1 MAEAIPANPGMA
13 LVPAQPQSLIGTLTD
28 PAGGTPL
35 ERARGFLSQG
45 PVKKA
50 LPWFAGMAVLGGAAV
65 AWTTL
70 APAPQRVLYAQL
82 DDAERASVVGALD
95 KGNIHYRIDSSTG
108 ALTVDEGDVYK
119 ARMLVAQNGALALPD
134 TANDSLD
141 KLPMG
146 ASRALE
152 GERLRAARE
161 HELMLSIK
169 EIDGVQAVRVHL
181 AEGEKSVFVRD
192 QIAPSASVM
201 LRLADGRQLSEN
213 QVSAIVNLVAGSVPG
228 LTPDA
233 VKVVDQRGHLLSQKG
248 SVDSDRMDMQSRM
261 EEKLRGQVA
270 TLLTP
275 MLGDGNF
282 TSEIQVDLDMDQV
295 TSARES
301 YDKQGAVRSE
311 TSQQSQQ
318 PASAAAIGVPGTL
331 SNTPPPSTQ
340 PVAGAPGAPTPPA
353 PGTPPPAAGAA
364 GAAPGAAGAT
374 PAATPSPTASES
386 SATKNYE
393 LGREV
398 AVSNTGPG
406 KIKRLSVAVALSA
419 SAMAKFK
426 QSDIDQ
432 IKQLVSAAVGA
443 DTSRGDQIAVVA
455 RAFDTTP
462 VAKTPFYET
471 PWFAQ
476 ALHYGGALI
485 GLLMVL
491 LLAVR
496 PLINALK
503 GGKPAGGKKGKTSAV
518 EEALANAPMA
528 ALPLAAGAPPI
539 VNISGAAAA
548 AANGAPALPG
558 PSMGNNNAEA
568 LNRHVGLAQQ
578 IVTEKP
584 DSAVIALRQML
595 QPPAE
600 KEDA

>member
-28 PAGGTPL
+28 PAGGTPM
-35 ERARGFLSQG
+35 ERARGFLAQG

-65 AWTTL
+65 AWSTL

-119 ARMLVAQNGALALPD
+119 ARMLVAQNGALSLPD

-301 YDKQGAVRSE
+301 YDKQGVVRSE

-331 SNTPPPSTQ
+331 SNTPPPPPSRWQ
-340 PVAGAPGAPTPPA
+340 GRPARRHRPLPARRRLPQAPRA
-353 PGTPPPAAGAA
+353 
-364 GAAPGAAGAT
+364 AAPGATPSAAAT
-374 PAATPSPTASES
+374 PAPTASES
-386 SATKNYE
+386 SASKNYE

-398 AVSNTGPG
+398 VSNTGPG

-443 DTSRGDQIAVVA
+443 DTTRGDQVAVVA

-496 PLINALK
+496 PLIKALK
-503 GGKPAGGKKGKTSAV
+503 GDKPAAGKKGAKTSAV
-518 EEALANAPMA
+518 EEALANAPMP

-539 VNISGAAAA
+539 VNISSAAAA
-548 AANGAPALPG
+548 AMGQDQGGPA
-558 PSMGNNNAEA
+558 MVNNHAA
-568 LNRHVGLAQQ
+568 DQLNRHVGLAQQ

>member
-1 MAEAIPANPGMA
+1 M
-13 LVPAQPQSLIGTLTD
+13 
-28 PAGGTPL
+28 
-35 ERARGFLSQG
+35 ERARGFLAQG

-65 AWTTL
+65 AWSTL

-119 ARMLVAQNGALALPD
+119 ARMLVAQNGALSLPD

-282 TSEIQVDLDMDQV
+282 TSEIAVDLDMDQV

-301 YDKQGAVRSE
+301 YDKQGAVRAE
-311 TSQQSQQ
+311 TTQQSQQ
-318 PASAAAIGVPGTL
+318 GGAGQAAAIGVPGTL
-331 SNTPPPSTQ
+331 SNTPPPVTQ
-340 PVAGAPGAPTPPA
+340 ASPGAPG
-353 PGTPPPAAGAA
+353 GTPGAT
-364 GAAPGAAGAT
+364 APGAAPAPGAS
-374 PAATPSPTASES
+374 PAPAGNSESTASK
-386 SATKNYE
+386 TYE

-398 AVSNTGPG
+398 AVSNQGPG
-406 KIKRLSVAVALSA
+406 KVKRLSVAVALSA
-419 SAMAKFK
+419 KAMAKAK
-426 QSDIDQ
+426 PADIDQ

-443 DTSRGDQIAVVA
+443 DPARGDQVAVVV
-455 RAFDTTP
+455 RSFDTPTLD
-462 VAKTPFYET
+462 KTPFYEA
-471 PWFAQ
+471 PWFST
-476 ALHYGGALI
+476 ALHYGVALV

-491 LLAVR
+491 MLAVR
-496 PLINALK
+496 PLIAALK
-503 GGKPAGGKKGKTSAV
+503 GNRSATNAAAQAPAGSGAI
-518 EEALANAPMA
+518 ALAAPA
-528 ALPLAAGAPPI
+528 QAG
-539 VNISGAAAA
+539 ISAAASA
-548 AANGAPALPG
+548 SAFLPG
-558 PSMGNNNAEA
+558 GPSVGLSTIDAEA
-568 LNRHVGLAQQ
+568 LGRQVGRAQQ
-578 IVTEKP
+578 MVAQKP

-595 QPPAE
+595 QTPVD
-600 KEDA
+600 EDK